1 MALAA
6 LVEEAKNQL
15 RLELPRTSDNK
26 QQQKEEDF
34 VSHSIVKGKR
44 KGEERKWRVGETN
57 LRKRDKR

>member
-34 VSHSIVKGKR
+34 VSHSIKANGKVR
-44 KGEERKWRVGETN
+44 KENGG
-57 LRKRDKR
+57 

>member
-26 QQQKEEDF
+26 QQKEEDF

-57 LRKRDKR
+57 LSKREKR